1 MRLFTFQKGFS
12 KMKFLKRASIV
23 LFAALLLG
31 FAACPAN
38 SHAATKITISNVKA
52 PASSLVKGKSVSLR
66 GIIKSN
72 SKITKVTGKIV
83 KSSNKKT
90 YFSKTVK
97 PKSYSYSLAGPID
110 STLKFGKLPTGKY
123 SYVVTA
129 TTASGVSKKVINKTF
144 RVVKTASKMS
154 VSPKIGSSTI
164 TKGKGTLVYGYV
176 KSNYKITKVTAQ
188 IVGTTYVKT
197 VKPNAKSFNLVAVD
211 SAMKFSKLNVGTYN
225 LKVTAADSS
234 GTTKSKK
241 VACTVTSSSSVT
253 SSGKSNSKLTVS
265 PKVSP
270 STATAGTGIFVY
282 GTVTSNYKIT
292 SVTAEIVGTGYKK
305 TVSPK
310 SLSYN
315 LAGMDSAMKFSA
327 LSAGVYVLQVTA
339 KDASGNQ
346 VTGQTTCTL
355 TARNIVADGT
365 ANAMVN
371 VALSEPNANVGLSN
385 KYNNYSGAAWCA
397 YFVAWCAR
405 ESGVS
410 TTAIPNSYLCRNLVS
425 YYQGL
430 KRYYTYAKVKAG
442 TYTPKKGD
450 LIFYS
455 KSRGGTASHIGIVTS
470 VNTST
475 KQITTK
481 EGNTNTSSGGS
492 WVYSYTMSY
501 ASDKPWSGY
510 SQYIIGYAHPGY

>member
-1 MRLFTFQKGFS
+1 
-12 KMKFLKRASIV
+12 MKFLKRAS
-23 LFAALLLG
+23 LLLFVMLLFG
-31 FAACPAN
+31 FAACPAD
-38 SHAATKITISNVKA
+38 SHAATKITISSVKA

-110 STLKFGKLPTGKY
+110 SSLKFGKLPTGKY

-129 TTASGVSKKVINKTF
+129 TTASGVSKKVVNKTF
-144 RVVKTASKMS
+144 QVVKTASKMS
-154 VSPKIGSSTI
+154 VSPKVSSTTI
-164 TKGKGTLVYGYV
+164 TKGKGTRVYGYV

-197 VKPNAKSFNLVAVD
+197 VKPNAKSYNLAVVD
-211 SAMKFSKLNVGTYN
+211 SAMKFSKLNVGTYK

-234 GTTKSKK
+234 GTTKSKQ
-241 VACTVTSSSSVT
+241 VACTVTSSSSVA
-253 SSGKSNSKLTVS
+253 SSKASDSKLTVS

-282 GTVTSNYKIT
+282 GTVTSNYKVT

-305 TVSPK
+305 TVSPNA
-310 SLSYN
+310 LSYN
-315 LAGMDSAMKFSA
+315 LSGMDSAMKFSA
-327 LSAGVYVLQVTA
+327 LSAGVYILQVTA
-339 KDASGNQ
+339 TDASGKQ
-346 VTGQTTCTL
+346 VVGQATCTL
-355 TARNIVADGT
+355 TARNVSADGSG
-365 ANAMVN
+365 NALVD
-371 VALSEPNANVGLSN
+371 VALSQPNANVGMYN
-385 KYNNYSGAAWCA
+385 KYNNNSGAAWCA

-405 ESGVS
+405 QSGVS

-425 YYQGL
+425 YYQGQ
-430 KRYYTYAKVKAG
+430 KRYYTYANVSAG
-442 TYTPKKGD
+442 SYTPQKGD

-455 KSRGGTASHIGIVTS
+455 KTRGGAASHIGIVTS

-501 ASDKPWSGY
+501 ANDKPWSGY